1 MTIMS
6 AIKNHKMTVA
16 MSTALGGALYA
27 LGEFADQGAVL
38 ETTRWGSVFGRGL
51 YGAGVGAAVGT
62 GIAISK
68 QYTNSGQI
76 PFGFVG
82 GITGFAAP
90 ALYHKAREMTGTG
103 TSKNSRQ
110 LLMSSTV
117 GALTLGSVGVA
128 VDLYRGAM

>member
-16 MSTALGGALYA
+16 MSTAVGGALYA
-27 LGEFADQGAVL
+27 LGEFADQGAVI

-68 QYTNSGQI
+68 NT
-76 PFGFVG
+76 
-82 GITGFAAP
+82 
-90 ALYHKAREMTGTG
+90 
-103 TSKNSRQ
+103 
-110 LLMSSTV
+110 
-117 GALTLGSVGVA
+117 LTLVKYHSSSRWH
-128 VDLYRGAM
+128 YRIRSPSIVSQS